1 MTDSAVSNPAPAD
14 APPAPTFDSLP
25 LSQEV
30 KRALAELGYVNP
42 TPVQLAVFGPA
53 SEGRNLVVQARTGT
67 GKTCA
72 FSLPLVDSLLRRSVH
87 AVQGL
92 VLTPTR
98 ELAIQVA
105 DEMRKI
111 GQHRGVRV
119 VSIYGGAPM
128 QHQIDELAAAPHVVV
143 GTPGRVLDHLRR
155 GTFDPSHV
163 RTFVLDEA
171 DEMLSMGF
179 ARELSSIVEF
189 LPKERQGL
197 FFSAT
202 IPPDIERMA
211 KEKLTDP
218 LFVTLSSDQAGALTI
233 DHFVYLVRDRKIPSL
248 LKIIEVEN
256 PESAIVFCNTKD
268 ETQRVAEALQNQG
281 FDAAWLN
288 GDLEQKER
296 ERVMRATREGKV
308 RFLVCTD
315 VAARGID
322 ISHLTHVI
330 NFDFPESAEA
340 YVHRTGR
347 TGRAGRTGTAISLVA
362 PRDVG
367 NVYLVRLSYKIRP
380 IEKQL
385 PTSGEMKTRA
395 EQDVVDGFVAAYAE
409 LAVDEDALAISR
421 RLLTHDSAQQIVA
434 HLVRA
439 LLGDKIED
447 AKTSGAE
454 ARRAKNPPRI
464 EDEPAPRPERTREPA
479 PRAAEAR
486 PARPRGDDAPRGE
499 ARPRRNAERSVDRAA
514 PAPGEGQGAAP
525 QQAASSDS
533 PTAEAAPRAERPR
546 RERGPRRERAP
557 REPGEDLP
565 TIGFTESEPG
575 APVPAP
581 RTVASPAPVAEVDPN
596 VARLYVNVGRRDGL
610 KAEDIEGYF
619 SAAGVSQLEQPQIR
633 DRMTYLVVSREA
645 ATTAIE
651 ALSGQSIGGR
661 ALVAELARPLGSR
674 PSRA

>member
-1 MTDSAVSNPAPAD
+1 MTDASLQTTPAD
-14 APPAPTFDSLP
+14 APPLPTFDSLP

-189 LPKERQGL
+189 LPKQRQGF

-211 KEKLTDP
+211 NEKLTDP

-268 ETQRVAEALQNQG
+268 ETQRVAEALQNSG
-281 FDAAWLN
+281 FEAGWLN

-296 ERVMRATREGKV
+296 ERVMRATREGKL
-308 RFLVCTD
+308 RFLVATD

-395 EQDVVDGFVAAYAE
+395 EQDVVDGFVAAYSD

-421 RLLTHDSAQQIVA
+421 RLLTHDSATQVVA

-439 LLGDKIED
+439 LLGDKVED
-447 AKTSGAE
+447 AKTSAAE
-454 ARRAKNPPRI
+454 ARRAKPPRKI
-464 EDEPAPRPERTREPA
+464 EDE
-479 PRAAEAR
+479 
-486 PARPRGDDAPRGE
+486 
-499 ARPRRNAERSVDRAA
+499 A
-514 PAPGEGQGAAP
+514 PAPK
-525 QQAASSDS
+525 
-533 PTAEAAPRAERPR
+533 AEAKSEPRKKTVEAPRERPR
-546 RERGPRRERAP
+546 RERVDAAKPVDASGAEAKPAERPRRP
-557 REPGEDLP
+557 RESREDLP
-565 TIGFTESEPG
+565 TIGFTESDAG
-575 APVPAP
+575 APAPTSSEPA
-581 RTVASPAPVAEVDPN
+581 ADS
-596 VARLYVNVGRRDGL
+596 ARLYVNVGRRDGL
-610 KAEDIEGYF
+610 KPEDIEAYF
-619 SAAGVSQLEQPQIR
+619 RAAGVSQLEQPQIR
-633 DRMTYLVVSREA
+633 DRMTYLVVARDA

-651 ALSGQSIGGR
+651 ALSGQSVGGR
-661 ALVAELARPLGSR
+661 PLVAELARPLGSR
-674 PSRA
+674 GSPSGRP